1 MNKTYKTSVVIVA
14 AGKGTRMNSN
24 INKQYIE
31 IGNMPVLAR
40 TIKVFDDSPV
50 IDDIILVTNKDDLKL
65 CKDNIIDRYG
75 FSKVRSITA
84 GGAQRQ
90 ESVYNG
96 LLKAHKDTGIVLVHD
111 GARPFVEESDI
122 ENCIKAAREYG
133 AACISVPVKDT
144 IKISDDKGFI
154 EQTPAREKLWAV
166 MTPQGFQ
173 YDILLKA
180 HKKAM
185 DDGFLGTDD
194 AMLVERTGTL
204 VKLVMGSYKNIK
216 ITTPEDIN
224 IAEAILKAL

>member
-1 MNKTYKTSVVIVA
+1 MNKTFKTSVVIVA
-14 AGKGTRMNSN
+14 AGKGTRMNSS

-31 IGNMPVLAR
+31 IGNIPVLAR
-40 TIKVFDDSPV
+40 TIKVFDDSPM
-50 IDDIILVTNKDDLKL
+50 IEDIILVTNKDDLKL
-65 CKDNIIDRYG
+65 CKDNIIDRFS
-75 FSKVRSITA
+75 FSKIRSITV
-84 GGAQRQ
+84 GGSQRQ

-96 LLKAHKDTGIVLVHD
+96 LCDVNKDTGIVLVHD

-154 EQTPAREKLWAV
+154 EETPAREKLWAV

-173 YDILLKA
+173 YDLLLEA

-185 DDGFLGTDD
+185 DEGFLGTDD
-194 AMLVERTGTL
+194 AMLVERTGTR

-224 IAEAILKAL
+224 IAEAILKSL